1 MALEV
6 NDMEM
11 TFRWYGKENDKITLQ
26 DIRQI
31 PGMRGVVGAL
41 FDIPVGEA
49 WPLDKIMALKHEI
62 ESVGLSFETVESVNV
77 HEDIKLGVPARDE
90 YIENYN
96 TSLRNLGKAGVK
108 VVCYNFM
115 PVFDWTRTDLAKVLP
130 DGSTALA
137 FDARIIRDKDPQKL
151 VEEMKANSNGFEL
164 PGWEQGRLTELQ
176 NLFDAY
182 KNVDEEQLFKNLEY
196 FLKAIVPVA
205 EECGIKMAIHPD
217 DPPFSVFGLPR
228 IVTSKKNL
236 ERIINLVDSPSNGL
250 TLCSGSLGSN
260 LENNIPEIIRYFGKM
275 GRIHFGHVRNVQV
288 HEPGI
293 FNETAH
299 KSDEGSFDM
308 YEIMKA
314 FYDIGFTGPIRPD
327 HGRMIWGEEGRPG
340 YGLYDRALG
349 ANYLCGLWDAIERG
363 AKS

>member
-1 MALEV
+1 
-6 NDMEM
+6 M
-11 TFRWYGKENDKITLQ
+11 TFRWYGKDNDKITLK

-31 PGMRGVVGAL
+31 PGMRGIVGAL
-41 FDIPVGEA
+41 FDVPVGEP
-49 WPLDKIMALKHEI
+49 WPLDKIMALKQDI
-62 ESVGLSFETVESVNV
+62 ENVGLSFETVESVNV
-77 HEDIKLGVPARDE
+77 HEDIKLGVSTRDE

-96 TSLRNLGKAGVK
+96 TSLRNLGKAGIK

-151 VEEMKANSNGFEL
+151 VEEMEANSNGFEL
-164 PGWEQGRLTELQ
+164 PGWEQGRLKELQ
-176 NLFDAY
+176 HLFELY
-182 KNVDEEQLFKNLEY
+182 KDVDEEQLFKNLEY

-236 ERIINLVDSPSNGL
+236 ERIINLVDNPSNGL
-250 TLCSGSLGSN
+250 TLCSGSLGAN
-260 LENNIPEIIRYFGKM
+260 LENNIPEIIRYFGKK

-288 HEPGI
+288 HEPGL